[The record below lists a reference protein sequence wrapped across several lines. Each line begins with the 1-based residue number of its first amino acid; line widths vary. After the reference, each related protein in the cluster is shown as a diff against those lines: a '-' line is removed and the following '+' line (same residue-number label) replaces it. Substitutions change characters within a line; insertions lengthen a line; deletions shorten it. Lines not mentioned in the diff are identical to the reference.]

1 MRAAN
6 NLQRFGCEKGKK
18 VFVYIG
24 NAVEVAPLVFGA
36 IYLGCPLV
44 PIATNASQVECEHHL
59 NVTRPEFVICHVKC
73 YNMLRKCF
81 KNLKMN
87 AAFFT
92 VGGQTDDSVPIQR
105 LFEQVENES
114 DYE

>member
-1 MRAAN
+1 
-6 NLQRFGCEKGKK
+6 
-18 VFVYIG
+18 
-24 NAVEVAPLVFGA
+24 
-36 IYLGCPLV
+36 
-44 PIATNASQVECEHHL
+44 
-59 NVTRPEFVICHVKC
+59 
-73 YNMLRKCF
+73 
-81 KNLKMN
+81 MN